1 VVHFIRSLFTAG
13 ASAVLIAVLVPA
25 ASVQVRA
32 SGFSDFTDLYEK
44 QGPTVVAISVTQLIR
59 HPGNMRLPENH
70 PPIDPRHGF
79 GQTPRE
85 VPREIEQ
92 RSEASGFIITP
103 DGFLITNAHVVEA
116 ANEVNVKLTD
126 KREFAAKV
134 IGVDKLT
141 DIALLKID
149 ATGLPTVTIGDPDKL
164 RVGEWVVTIGKPFGL
179 ENSMTAGIVS
189 AKGRD
194 LPDEDLV
201 PFIQMDA
208 AVNPGNSGGP
218 LLNLKGEVVGI
229 TSMIYSE
236 SGGFM
241 GISFAIPI
249 DIAMAAVAQLK
260 DKGRVTRGRIGVEI
274 AEVTSDLGESFGL
287 AKPAG
292 ALVNSVEK
300 DEPAD
305 KAGIEPGDIILA
317 VDSRVVQGA
326 AELPRIITAVKPGTR
341 VTLLVWRKGAQR
353 EVAVTVA
360 ELKDADTLN
369 AARRGEP
376 VPKEKA
382 KPNRIGLV
390 LSDLSD
396 AKKKEMGIPNGVL
409 VEELTDVV
417 RGNVRPGDV
426 ILAVVTRGQTTAAN
440 TVGQV
445 NALLL
450 TLAKG
455 GAVTLRLQ
463 RGTQEFYASLRVTGD
478 D

>member
-1 VVHFIRSLFTAG
+1 
-13 ASAVLIAVLVPA
+13 
-25 ASVQVRA
+25 
-32 SGFSDFTDLYEK
+32 
-44 QGPTVVAISVTQLIR
+44 
-59 HPGNMRLPENH
+59 M
-70 PPIDPRHGF
+70 
-79 GQTPRE
+79 
-85 VPREIEQ
+85 
-92 RSEASGFIITP
+92 
-103 DGFLITNAHVVEA
+103 
-116 ANEVNVKLTD
+116 
-126 KREFAAKV
+126 
-134 IGVDKLT
+134 
-141 DIALLKID
+141 
-149 ATGLPTVTIGDPDKL
+149 
-164 RVGEWVVTIGKPFGL
+164 VTIGKPFGL

-201 PFIQMDA
+201 PFIQTDA

-249 DIAMAAVAQLK
+249 DIAMATVAQLK
-260 DKGRVTRGRIGVEI
+260 DKGRVTRGRIGIEI
-274 AEVTSDLGESFGL
+274 AEVTREVAESFGL

-300 DEPAD
+300 DGPAD
-305 KAGIEPGDIILA
+305 KGGIEAGDIILA
-317 VDSRVVQGA
+317 VDGREVQGV
-326 AELPRIITAVKPGTR
+326 AELPRIIAAVTPGTR

-360 ELKDADTLN
+360 ELTDEGPIN
-369 AARRGEP
+369 GARRGESA
-376 VPKEKA
+376 PKEKA
-382 KPNRIGLV
+382 KPNRIGLS

-396 AKKKEMGIPNGVL
+396 AQKKELGIPNGVL
-409 VEELTDVV
+409 VEDVTDVV
-417 RGNVRPGDV
+417 RGNVRPGDI
-426 ILAVVTRGQTTAAN
+426 ILAVVTRGQTTAAK
-440 TVGQV
+440 TVEQV

-463 RGTQEFYASLRVTGD
+463 RGRQEFYASLRVTGGE
-478 D
+478 

>member
-1 VVHFIRSLFTAG
+1 MVHFTRSSFIAG
-13 ASAVLIAVLVPA
+13 VGAVLMAALVPA
-25 ASVQVRA
+25 ASAQVRA
-32 SGFSDFTDLYEK
+32 SGFSDFTELYEK
-44 QGPTVVAISVTQLIR
+44 QGPAVVAISVTQMIK
-59 HPGNMRLPENH
+59 HPGSIRLPENH

-79 GQTPRE
+79 GQTPGE
-85 VPREIEQ
+85 APREIEQ
-92 RSEASGFIITP
+92 RSEASGFIISP
-103 DGFLITNAHVVEA
+103 DGYLVTNAHVVED

-126 KREFAAKV
+126 QREFKARV
-134 IGVDKLT
+134 IGADKLT

-149 ATGLPTVTIGDPDKL
+149 ATGLPTVMIGDPDKL

-201 PFIQMDA
+201 PFIQTDA

-218 LLNLKGEVVGI
+218 LLNLRGEVVGI

-249 DIAMAAVAQLK
+249 DIAMAAVAQLM

-274 AEVTSDLGESFGL
+274 AEVTRDLGESFGL
-287 AKPAG
+287 AKPSG
-292 ALVNSVEK
+292 ALVNFVEK

-305 KAGIEPGDIILA
+305 KAGIEAGDIILA
-317 VDSRVVQGA
+317 VDGREVQGV
-326 AELPRIITAVKPGTR
+326 AELPRIISAVKPGTR

-353 EVAVTVA
+353 ELAVTVA
-360 ELKDADTLN
+360 ELTDEGTLN
-369 AARRGEP
+369 AARRGESA
-376 VPKEKA
+376 PKEKV
-382 KPNRIGLV
+382 KPNRIGLA
-390 LSDLSD
+390 LSDLGD
-396 AKKKEMGIPNGVL
+396 AQKKELGIPNGVL
-409 VEELTDVV
+409 IEDVTDVV

-426 ILAVVTRGQTTAAN
+426 ILAVVTRGQTTAAK
-440 TVGQV
+440 TVEQV

-450 TLAKG
+450 TLEKG

-463 RGTQEFYASLRVTGD
+463 RGTQEFYASLRITGGE
-478 D
+478 